1 VVLAS
6 IGQEQA
12 GEMESVAEERDF
24 HERLAAIARELAHES
39 DMPHTLQ
46 RIVELAAVHLDGEV
60 YASISLVRQRRQVD
74 TPASSDERATR
85 ADQLQYE
92 ANQGPCLDAI
102 WEQDTFQIDDM
113 TTERRYPDW
122 ARRVAEETGIRSSLS
137 LQLFTNED
145 SLGALNLYSPQP
157 EGFDPETRG
166 EGLAFAAQA
175 AVALRSAKNEQHL
188 RAAMATRNLIGQA
201 QGILM
206 ERFKVT
212 AEQAFTVLARV
223 SQESNIKLRDVAQRL
238 IDTRETPG
246 R

>member
-1 VVLAS
+1 
-6 IGQEQA
+6 
-12 GEMESVAEERDF
+12 VAEERDF
-24 HERLAAIARELAHES
+24 DQRLAAIARELVHEP
-39 DMPHTLQ
+39 DTPQTLQ
-46 RIVELAAVHLDGEV
+46 RIVELAAAHLDGEV
-60 YASISLVRQRRQVD
+60 YASVSLVQQRRQVQ
-74 TPASSDERATR
+74 TPATSDERAVR

-92 ANQGPCLDAI
+92 LGEGPCLDAI

-113 TTERRYPDW
+113 TTEQRYPDW

-157 EGFDPETRG
+157 RGFDAETRG

-175 AVALRSAKNEQHL
+175 AVALRSAQTEQHL
-188 RAAMATRNLIGQA
+188 RAAMATRTLIGQA

-206 ERFKVT
+206 ERFKMT
-212 AEQAFTVLARV
+212 TEQAFAVLSRI
-223 SQESNIKLRDVAQRL
+223 SQQSNVKLRDVAQRL
-238 IDTRETPG
+238 VDTGETPA